1 MVPQT
6 SALRQPVNTESDAI
20 GETVND
26 RSLSKEPPPS
36 YYGAQAQ
43 GTSLPSYTEVI
54 QKNPLQ
60 ESVDTINAAGSSE
73 VIVTQ
78 EQLQETATT
87 RIQIPQ
93 SPSKCRCRDV
103 T

>member
-6 SALRQPVNTESDAI
+6 SALRQPLNVESDAI

-26 RSLSKEPPPS
+26 RSLSNEAPPS
-36 YYGAQAQ
+36 YYDVQTQ
-43 GTSLPSYTEVI
+43 EQVYIPSYTEVI
-54 QKNPLQ
+54 QENQLQ
-60 ESVDTINAAGSSE
+60 ESINAAGSIE
-73 VIVTQ
+73 VTVTQ

-93 SPSKCRCRDV
+93 SPCKCRCRDV